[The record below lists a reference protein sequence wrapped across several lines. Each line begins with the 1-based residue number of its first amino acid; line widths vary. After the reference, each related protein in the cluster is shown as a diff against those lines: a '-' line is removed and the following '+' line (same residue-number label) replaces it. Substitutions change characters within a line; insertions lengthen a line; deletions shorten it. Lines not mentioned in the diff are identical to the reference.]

1 MGEATW
7 SRLRWPTAFGGSF
20 RSKLFKPVGFG
31 DTDSP
36 GLESYCRVMLQRGR
50 DHLVNV
56 ARETHA
62 NLTRRR
68 SVGWS
73 RLNSCPASRFAAH
86 RGEREREKTKQTCVQ
101 HLFCNMLA
109 ADYSRM
115 TDFAH
120 PVNKPSMCFHPPTVL
135 KCFHTGES

>member
-7 SRLRWPTAFGGSF
+7 SRLRWPRLLVAPFVPSYSNLLVLVTLIVQDWSLTA
-20 RSKLFKPVGFG
+20 
-31 DTDSP
+31 
-36 GLESYCRVMLQRGR
+36 GR

-86 RGEREREKTKQTCVQ
+86 RGERERKNQTN
-101 HLFCNMLA
+101 LRPA
-109 ADYSRM
+109 
-115 TDFAH
+115 
-120 PVNKPSMCFHPPTVL
+120 PVL
-135 KCFHTGES
+135 